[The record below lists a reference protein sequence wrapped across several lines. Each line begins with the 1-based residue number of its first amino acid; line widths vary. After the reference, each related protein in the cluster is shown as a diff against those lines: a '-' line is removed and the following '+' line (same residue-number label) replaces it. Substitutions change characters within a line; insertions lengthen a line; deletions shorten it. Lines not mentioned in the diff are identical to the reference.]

1 MRGEKENMK
10 DKMQQAV
17 IRVKKSDY
25 AASSEFDYKRLEYPR
40 EHFLPC
46 QINIE
51 GEELVIT
58 YQTAGLSPFTNIRR
72 ERLDYRYAMLLDV
85 ANIVKLGQDY
95 KIQLSPD
102 NLCYDQCFRV
112 SLMNR
117 DVYKKGEGPD
127 ESLLAQYK
135 ALIGYS
141 LQKRYSYGQYMN
153 GGLGLLQKKRA
164 LSAIYDCSSADEI
177 ETVLG
182 REYKEKNDLI
192 KETQLLVDKNN
203 FFLKRGYAVILSFL
217 LVGMLGLAGYYLVGV
232 RPGEQAVMASDL
244 AYIESDY
251 VKIIDA
257 LKPMDVQK
265 LDIYH
270 KYILALAYIKSENLT
285 GRQREN
291 ILSVL
296 SIKGDERV
304 LRYWIAIGRL
314 DAAEAENLA
323 MQCSNDEL
331 LLYAYLKD
339 KSLVELDTKMDG
351 EEKAG
356 HLETLSK
363 KIEELTSRYHTKEEY

>member
-177 ETVLG
+177 ETALG

-363 KIEELTSRYHTKEEY
+363 KIEELTSRYNTKEEY

>member
-1 MRGEKENMK
+1 MK

-141 LQKRYSYGQYMN
+141 LQKRYSFGQYMN

-177 ETVLG
+177 ETALG

-363 KIEELTSRYHTKEEY
+363 KIEELTSRYNTKEEY